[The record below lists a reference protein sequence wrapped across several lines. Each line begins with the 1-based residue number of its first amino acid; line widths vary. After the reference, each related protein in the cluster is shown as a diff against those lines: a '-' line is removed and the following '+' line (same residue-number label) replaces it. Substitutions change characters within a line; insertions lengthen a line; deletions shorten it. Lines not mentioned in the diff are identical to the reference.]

1 MFFKKTHKED
11 KMNITLCGY
20 GVVGKGVEKLCELT
34 NDLNIQYIYV
44 RKEKEDLPRFS
55 NEEHIVEDPSIDIVM
70 ECMNGL
76 EPANTLIRKALKAKK
91 HVITSNKAVIATY
104 LEDYLDL
111 AKDNDTTIQIE
122 ACVAGGIPFL
132 DALLKLQRLE
142 PIQGYEGIF
151 NGTSNY
157 ILDQMTKN
165 ALDYEVALKNAQD
178 LGYAEKDPTND
189 VEGIDVYYKAVISNM
204 LAYKNKKLELPKP
217 VGISKISSNDIA
229 LAKENGKIIRHL
241 AISVC
246 KDEKVCTIIAPAFLD
261 NGTFLAN
268 VENNYNAQ
276 TIHAHSFET
285 LGYLGQGAGQLATA
299 QAMMQNAIDTLE
311 NKERTIIL
319 TNTYT
324 YDETL
329 IKENWIIRSNKELTI
344 NYTKKDGS
352 YYWIEQMDQTIIQ
365 KIKKQD
371 TDAMIAIWR

>member
-1 MFFKKTHKED
+1 
-11 KMNITLCGY
+11 MNITLCGY
-20 GVVGKGVEKLCELT
+20 GVVGKGVEKLCECIPE
-34 NDLNIQYIYV
+34 LNLRYIYV
-44 RKEKEDLPRFS
+44 RKEKEALPRFS
-55 NEEHIVEDPSIDIVM
+55 NDESIVEDASIDIVM

-104 LEDYLDL
+104 LEDYLEL
-111 AKDNDTTIQIE
+111 AKKYETTIQIE

-165 ALDYEVALKNAQD
+165 SLDYEVALKNAQE

-189 VEGIDVYYKAVISNM
+189 VEGIDVYYKAIISNM
-204 LAYKNKKLELPKP
+204 LAYKTQKIKLQKP
-217 VGISKISSNDIA
+217 IGISKISNTDIA
-229 LAKENGKIIRHL
+229 LANKYGKIIRHL

-246 KDEKVCTIIAPAFLD
+246 KDQKVCTIIAPAFLD
-261 NGTFLAN
+261 NGNFLAN

-276 TIHAHSFET
+276 TIHASSFET

-311 NKERTIIL
+311 NKERTITL

-329 IKENWIIRSNKELTI
+329 IKEDWIIRSNKELTI
-344 NYTKKDGS
+344 DYIKKEGP
-352 YYWIEQMDQTIIQ
+352 YYWIKKTDQKIIEEIMDQD
-365 KIKKQD
+365 KN
-371 TDAMIAIWR
+371 AMIAIWR

>member
-1 MFFKKTHKED
+1 
-11 KMNITLCGY
+11 MNITLCGY

-111 AKDNDTTIQIE
+111 AKDNDSTIQIE

-165 ALDYEVALKNAQD
+165 ALDYEVA
-178 LGYAEKDPTND
+178 
-189 VEGIDVYYKAVISNM
+189 
-204 LAYKNKKLELPKP
+204 
-217 VGISKISSNDIA
+217 
-229 LAKENGKIIRHL
+229 
-241 AISVC
+241 
-246 KDEKVCTIIAPAFLD
+246 
-261 NGTFLAN
+261 
-268 VENNYNAQ
+268 
-276 TIHAHSFET
+276 
-285 LGYLGQGAGQLATA
+285 
-299 QAMMQNAIDTLE
+299 
-311 NKERTIIL
+311 
-319 TNTYT
+319 
-324 YDETL
+324 
-329 IKENWIIRSNKELTI
+329 
-344 NYTKKDGS
+344 
-352 YYWIEQMDQTIIQ
+352 
-365 KIKKQD
+365 
-371 TDAMIAIWR
+371 